1 MKAAN
6 LLRATALGIL
16 LAAPANVAQGQTEV
30 GAQLDLFSS
39 YVWRGVSLTNKP
51 VAQPDLWVSFP
62 AGNASITAGGWAN
75 IDLGKYDDPNNDI
88 SESGG
93 LSAFNLSEF
102 NPYAEVSFGTG
113 KATLTGGIVG
123 YFYPNDLTDDSN
135 GGYNSDINTWELY
148 GKVGFDVPLAPEL
161 SIYYDIDK
169 VKGAYFE
176 GAVSHSVA
184 LGESHTLDL
193 GGVVGLNAGQ
203 GIDSDASFN
212 FSDDGLTHVDLS
224 AGLPLT
230 AGVFSI
236 TPVLHFQL
244 SADDATKVT
253 SPTNES
259 DVKLW
264 GGVSIG
270 WSNAV
275 EEEETDEAEAEVEVE
290 VEAGVEE

>member
-1 MKAAN
+1 MKAN

-16 LAAPANVAQGQTEV
+16 LAAPARGAQAQTEI

-62 AGNASITAGGWAN
+62 AGNASITVGSWAS
-75 IDLGKYDDPNNDI
+75 IDIGKYDDPENDI

-93 LSAFNLSEF
+93 ESAFNFAEF

-113 KATLTGGIVG
+113 KATLTGGLVG
-123 YFYPNDLTDDSN
+123 YFYPNDA
-135 GGYNSDINTWELY
+135 GYTSEINTWEVY
-148 GKVGFDVPLAPEL
+148 GKVGFDVPLAPEF
-161 SIYYDIDK
+161 SMYYDFDK

-176 GAVSHSVA
+176 GAVSHSVP

-193 GGVVGLNAGQ
+193 GGAVGLNVGQ
-203 GIDSDASFN
+203 GVDSADVSFN
-212 FSDDGLTHVDLS
+212 FADDGLTHVDLS
-224 AGLPLT
+224 AGVPFT

-236 TPVLHFQL
+236 TPVLHFQI
-244 SADDATKVT
+244 SADDAAKFT
-253 SPTNES
+253 SPTNTS

-275 EEEETDEAEAEVEVE
+275 EEEA
-290 VEAGVEE
+290 VEEAPEESPAGAEE